1 MDPRQTSR
9 PDPRWFA
16 ALVVAGLVVGVFA
29 ASQPG
34 PVRAAE
40 LLDGEIAS
48 VDLGR
53 ELIEPKRLPSVQ
65 ELRAL
70 VRKPEISTVLM
81 LKLFT
86 SGDNH
91 HLPVF
96 SDDGRRL
103 ALQRSD
109 VQAQSSKLLVYST
122 LSQADPTMLTDNPA
136 AYDYM
141 FRWGING
148 PGSFGFVRIDSG
160 KSATRIF
167 TSTGGS
173 PHERVGGDKRRRFP
187 ALYRRTD
194 GIWRLVY
201 EEEGRLMQEAF
212 TDKGPVHEPLMLAHA
227 TSPCWSRDGSRLL
240 MARRRSDNSRLP
252 TYETV
257 VWNLR
262 TEEGLPLAASQDEIV
277 RSPCWSPD
285 EQAAAFYVR
294 QGGEGKP
301 WRIRVCP
308 IAEGGAGTTVGDD
321 VVVNPDFDSQGPAW
335 EPGGRRVWFFSH
347 EHSREAYYPLM
358 AADVKTGELTSVDYP
373 NCCTTP
379 HDLAVNPTNLVPEI
393 AFVAHDGLPKDLFI
407 VFLNHY

>member
-1 MDPRQTSR
+1 MGVRQTR
-9 PDPRWFA
+9 RLDPRWFVA
-16 ALVVAGLVVGVFA
+16 VVCAGLVVGVFA
-29 ASQPG
+29 TGWPAAAP
-34 PVRAAE
+34 AAE
-40 LLDGEIAS
+40 LLDGEFAS
-48 VDLGR
+48 IDLGR
-53 ELIEPKRLPSVQ
+53 ELIEPKRLPTVQ
-65 ELRAL
+65 QLRAL

-81 LKLFT
+81 FKLFT

-96 SDDGRRL
+96 SGDGRRL
-103 ALQRSD
+103 ALQQSD
-109 VQAQSSKLLVYST
+109 AQARSSKLLVYPA
-122 LSQADPTMLTDNPA
+122 LFQAEPTMLTDNPA

-148 PGSFGFVRIDSG
+148 PGSYSFVRIDPG

-173 PHERVGGDKRRRFP
+173 PQARVVGSQRRRFP

-212 TDKGPVHEPLMLAHA
+212 TDEGPVHEPLMLAHA
-227 TSPCWSRDGSRLL
+227 TSPRWSGDGSRLL
-240 MARRRSDNSRLP
+240 MARQRNNDSRVP
-252 TYETV
+252 SYDMV

-262 TEEGLPLAASQDEIV
+262 TEDALPLTVSQDEIV
-277 RSPCWSPD
+277 RGPCWSPD
-285 EQAAAFYVR
+285 ERAAAFYVR
-294 QGGEGKP
+294 QSGEEKP
-301 WRIRVCP
+301 WQIRVCP
-308 IAEGGAGTTVGDD
+308 VAKGSAGTTLGGD
-321 VVVNPDFDSQGPAW
+321 VVVNPDFESQGPAW
-335 EPGGRRVWFFSH
+335 EPSGQRVWFFSH
-347 EHSREAYYPLM
+347 EHCREAYYPLM
-358 AADVKTGELTSVDYP
+358 AADVETGQLTSVDYP

-379 HDLAVNPTNLVPEI
+379 HDLAINPTNGAPEI